1 MEAGVPTSGK
11 GTRLCDAQ
19 GRPIPVEGT
28 RLVEI
33 RLPTSSGR
41 SILLKERVAI
51 SSKVSQPILC
61 FGHLLEQGF
70 GIDGVEQALV
80 HSGGAINIPLQ
91 LQNKSMTA
99 MGSVRV
105 LQSVPEPVFPQVIRT
120 VRANVQEELVN
131 SPIGWSVNDS
141 GYIIG
146 RHLSDHYLA
155 VLMGFQLQVER
166 QSVLGE
172 SCNTR
177 KT

>member
-99 MGSVRV
+99 MGS
-105 LQSVPEPVFPQVIRT
+105 
-120 VRANVQEELVN
+120 
-131 SPIGWSVNDS
+131 
-141 GYIIG
+141 
-146 RHLSDHYLA
+146 
-155 VLMGFQLQVER
+155 
-166 QSVLGE
+166 GE
-172 SCNTR
+172 SFAISARTCFSSGDQNRACQCPGGTGEQPHWLVSER
-177 KT
+177 LRIYHWPTPQ

>member
-1 MEAGVPTSGK
+1 
-11 GTRLCDAQ
+11 
-19 GRPIPVEGT
+19 
-28 RLVEI
+28 
-33 RLPTSSGR
+33 
-41 SILLKERVAI
+41 
-51 SSKVSQPILC
+51 
-61 FGHLLEQGF
+61 
-70 GIDGVEQALV
+70 
-80 HSGGAINIPLQ
+80 
-91 LQNKSMTA
+91 